1 MLASENVRIDPG
13 STALHMLDFDKQTC
27 TETCTAKAALEALAI
42 AADARPGDSNFKLH
56 TIQISFT
63 EGKR

>member
-1 MLASENVRIDPG
+1 MSAEVHIKCDV
-13 STALHMLDFDKQTC
+13 C
-27 TETCTAKAALEALAI
+27 AKTICRGALEALAI